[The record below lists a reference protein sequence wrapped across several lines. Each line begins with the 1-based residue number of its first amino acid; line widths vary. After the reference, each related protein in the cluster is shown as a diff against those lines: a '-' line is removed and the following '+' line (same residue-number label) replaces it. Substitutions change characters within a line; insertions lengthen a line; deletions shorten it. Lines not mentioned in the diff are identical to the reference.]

1 MTRKI
6 KFVDLN
12 KINKPFKKKFFR
24 SLEKIYKNNAFIKSK
39 YNKLLEKRIC
49 KTFKSKFSLTLN
61 SGTDALIVAIKA
73 LDLKKETKF

>member
-49 KTFKSKFSLTLN
+49 KIKLLRDKDSKRYWH
-61 SGTDALIVAIKA
+61 KA
-73 LDLKKETKF
+73 E